1 MTDTETFSSMAH
13 HLRLMRTCID
23 NFYTVFPFSR
33 NSPYKRYVD
42 EKLGMFR
49 DAGIIEHWFS
59 LMTTKYGQQY
69 MTEFFDKNVA
79 KKKTEAVPLKLDNV
93 VGAFY
98 LLGIGLGLA
107 VIAFIFE
114 LLIYKR
120 SG

>member
-1 MTDTETFSSMAH
+1 MAH

-59 LMTTKYGQQY
+59 LMTTKYGENY
-69 MTEFFDKNVA
+69 ITEFFDKNVA
-79 KKKTEAVPLKLDNV
+79 KKASEVRPLTIDNI

-98 LLGIGLGLA
+98 LLAAGLGISCL
-107 VIAFIFE
+107 VFILE
-114 LLIYKR
+114 LIVKWKC
-120 SG
+120 